1 MHILDL
7 NNLCRKERLKGYLFF
22 QEGKKVK
29 SSSGFTGKGF
39 KFDEAEAQLSSERKK
54 FQRAAHGLQDSDDE
68 DAEADVSV
76 NVFLTHIKQL
86 HTLSVSD
93 Y

>member
-1 MHILDL
+1 M
-7 NNLCRKERLKGYLFF
+7 
-22 QEGKKVK
+22 K

-76 NVFLTHIKQL
+76 KVFLTHIKRL
-86 HTLSVSD
+86 HTLMSASD
-93 Y
+93 SWFL